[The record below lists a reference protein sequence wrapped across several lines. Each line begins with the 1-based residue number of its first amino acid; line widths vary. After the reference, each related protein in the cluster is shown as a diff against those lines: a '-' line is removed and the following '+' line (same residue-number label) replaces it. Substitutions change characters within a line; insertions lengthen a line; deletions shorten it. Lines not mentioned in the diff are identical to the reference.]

1 MASSVNGIQF
11 IGQIRPPLDRRVR
24 GEPHPVVRVSVEPVR
39 FKKIRLEITV
49 KIGISLA
56 ALLLGGSAT
65 LLGQMSAEAVPG
77 GKGGSAGGEIGA
89 DVAVCNMP
97 AISRWGTV
105 GGVTAYSVGTTSV
118 NLGDV
123 NLEWIA
129 NSSRHPRMPMNMF
142 RWADCRLEQIGYSW
156 CKDGFCAL
164 QLNECGACQPAGG
177 GCPQLLGPGCSDPYS
192 SSLNGSQGGL
202 APRWQCD
209 PSTGEFQYPPTG
221 LPSAAPTV
229 GRRIQVLQADL
240 SPQQNPGAKYYVDS
254 MYLHPQ
260 DYESNN
266 QLNNSSY
273 KRMVVGSLSG
283 SGYSLTPTGSTFL
296 GKPAIFAWEDN
307 SDTVAIKAVDIPN
320 DGRVFVASDVC
331 DNGDG
336 TYRYNYAVYNLTS
349 KDAIN
354 GISIPLPAGVEITDA
369 EFKFPA
375 HHSGDPY
382 SNDAWV
388 ISEDGGSLTFAGAE
402 FSQNPDANA
411 VRWAMM
417 YNFSFTAD
425 AEPADG
431 AVVLDRFESNSTIG
445 ASGLAVPGG
454 PSNPYDLNGDGI
466 VNGSDVGIFFTQWGA
481 GCGSFADFNG
491 DCIVNSA
498 DAGMMFAAWG

>member
-1 MASSVNGIQF
+1 
-11 IGQIRPPLDRRVR
+11 
-24 GEPHPVVRVSVEPVR
+24 
-39 FKKIRLEITV
+39 
-49 KIGISLA
+49 
-56 ALLLGGSAT
+56 
-65 LLGQMSAEAVPG
+65 MSAEAVPG

>member
-1 MASSVNGIQF
+1 M
-11 IGQIRPPLDRRVR
+11 
-24 GEPHPVVRVSVEPVR
+24 
-39 FKKIRLEITV
+39 

-105 GGVTAYSVGTTSV
+105 GGVSAYSVGTTSV

-123 NLEWIA
+123 NLEWYA
-129 NSSRHPRMPMNMF
+129 NNNRHPRMPMNMF

>member
-1 MASSVNGIQF
+1 M
-11 IGQIRPPLDRRVR
+11 RPHRLRNLFVMGFQLPPCCSKVRLPARAREVDRSFQR
-24 GEPHPVVRVSVEPVR
+24 
-39 FKKIRLEITV
+39 IRLETTV

-77 GKGGSAGGEIGA
+77 GKGGTAGGIGA

-105 GGVTAYSVGTTSV
+105 NGVSAYSIGTTSV

-123 NLEWIA
+123 DLEWYA
-129 NSSRHPRMPMNMF
+129 NNNRHPRMPMNMF
-142 RWADCRLEQIGYSW
+142 RFKDGRLEQIGYSW

-164 QLNECGACQPAGG
+164 QQNECGSCDPAGS

-192 SSLNGSQGGL
+192 SSINGSQGGL

-209 PSTGEFQYPPTG
+209 PSTGQFQYPPTG
-221 LPSAAPTV
+221 LPNAAPTV
-229 GRRIQVLQADL
+229 GRRVQVLQADL
-240 SPQQNPGAKYYVDS
+240 SPQQNPGAQYYCDS

-260 DYESNN
+260 DYEAGN
-266 QLNNSSY
+266 QLNNASY
-273 KRMVVGSLSG
+273 KRMVVGSLG
-283 SGYSLTPTGSTFL
+283 SQGYRLTPQGTTYL

-307 SDTVAIKAVDIPN
+307 SDTVTIKAVDIPN
-320 DGRVFVASDVC
+320 DGRVFVASDVA

-336 TYRYNYAVYNLTS
+336 TYRYNYAIYNLTS

-354 GISIPLPAGVEITDA
+354 GISIPLPAGVEISDP
-369 EFKFPA
+369 EFKFPI

-388 ISEDGGSLTFAGAE
+388 ISEEAGYLTFAGAE
-402 FSQNPDANA
+402 FSENEDANA
-411 VRWAMM
+411 VRWCMM

-425 AEPADG
+425 AAPTDG
-431 AVVLDRFESNSTIG
+431 DVVLDRFESNSTIG
-445 ASGLAVPGG
+445 ASGLAVPSG
-454 PSNPYDLNGDGI
+454 PDNPYDLNGDGA

-491 DCIVNSA
+491 DCVVNSA
-498 DAGMMFAAWG
+498 DAGLLFAAWS

>member
-1 MASSVNGIQF
+1 M
-11 IGQIRPPLDRRVR
+11 
-24 GEPHPVVRVSVEPVR
+24 
-39 FKKIRLEITV
+39 

-123 NLEWIA
+123 NLEWYA

-425 AEPADG
+425 AEPATGD
-431 AVVLDRFESNSTIG
+431 VVLDRFESNSTIG
-445 ASGLAVPGG
+445 ASGVAVPGG

>member
-1 MASSVNGIQF
+1 M
-11 IGQIRPPLDRRVR
+11 
-24 GEPHPVVRVSVEPVR
+24 
-39 FKKIRLEITV
+39 

-123 NLEWIA
+123 NLEWYA
-129 NSSRHPRMPMNMF
+129 NNNRHPRMPMNMF

>member
-1 MASSVNGIQF
+1 M
-11 IGQIRPPLDRRVR
+11 
-24 GEPHPVVRVSVEPVR
+24 
-39 FKKIRLEITV
+39 

-105 GGVTAYSVGTTSV
+105 GGVSAYSVGTTSV

-123 NLEWIA
+123 NLEWYA
-129 NSSRHPRMPMNMF
+129 NSNRHPRMPMNMF

>member
-1 MASSVNGIQF
+1 M
-11 IGQIRPPLDRRVR
+11 
-24 GEPHPVVRVSVEPVR
+24 
-39 FKKIRLEITV
+39 V
-49 KIGISLA
+49 KIGISLV

-77 GKGGSAGGEIGA
+77 GKGGTAGQIGA

-105 GGVTAYSVGTTSV
+105 AGVTAYSVGTTSV

-123 NLEWIA
+123 DLEWYA
-129 NSSRHPRMPMNMF
+129 NSNRHPRMPMNMF
-142 RWADCRLEQIGYSW
+142 SFKGGRLVQIGYSW

-164 QLNECGACQPAGG
+164 QLNECGSCQPAGS

-209 PSTGEFQYPPTG
+209 PSTGEFTYPPVG
-221 LPSAAPTV
+221 LPAAAPTV
-229 GRRIQVLQADL
+229 GRRIQVAQADL
-240 SPQQNPGAKYYVDS
+240 SPQQNPGAMFYVDS

-260 DYESNN
+260 DYEAGN
-266 QLNNSSY
+266 QLNNASY
-273 KRMVVGSLSG
+273 KRMVVGTLNSQ
-283 SGYSLTPTGSTFL
+283 GYRLTPTGSTFL
-296 GKPAIFAWEDN
+296 GKPAIFAWADN
-307 SDTVAIKAVDIPN
+307 SDSVVIEPVDIPN
-320 DGRVFVASDVC
+320 DGRVFVASDYV

-354 GISIPLPAGVEITDA
+354 GISIPLPAGVEISDA

-388 ISEDGGSLTFAGAE
+388 ISEDGGYLTFAGVE
-402 FSQNPDANA
+402 FSENPDANA
-411 VRWAMM
+411 VRWCMM

-425 AEPADG
+425 AEPATGD
-431 AVVLDRFESNSTIG
+431 VVLDRFESNSTID
-445 ASGLAVPGG
+445 APGLIVPGG
-454 PSNPYDLNGDGI
+454 ASNPYDLNGDGV

-481 GCGSFADFNG
+481 GCGSFADFNQ
-491 DCIVNSA
+491 DCIVNAA
-498 DAGMMFAAWG
+498 DAGLLFANWG

>member
-1 MASSVNGIQF
+1 M
-11 IGQIRPPLDRRVR
+11 
-24 GEPHPVVRVSVEPVR
+24 
-39 FKKIRLEITV
+39 

-123 NLEWIA
+123 NLEWYA
-129 NSSRHPRMPMNMF
+129 DSSRHPRMPMNMF

-425 AEPADG
+425 AEPATGD
-431 AVVLDRFESNSTIG
+431 VVLDRFESNSTIG

>member
-1 MASSVNGIQF
+1 
-11 IGQIRPPLDRRVR
+11 
-24 GEPHPVVRVSVEPVR
+24 
-39 FKKIRLEITV
+39 LEITV

-77 GKGGSAGGEIGA
+77 GKGGTAGQIGA

-105 GGVTAYSVGTTSV
+105 NGVSAYSIGTTSV

-123 NLEWIA
+123 DLEWYG
-129 NSSRHPRMPMNMF
+129 NNNRHPRMPMNMF
-142 RWADCRLEQIGYSW
+142 RFKDCRLEQIGYSW

-164 QLNECGACQPAGG
+164 QQNECGPCDPAGS

-192 SSLNGSQGGL
+192 SSINGSQGGL

-209 PSTGEFQYPPTG
+209 PTTGQFQYPPTG
-221 LPSAAPTV
+221 LPSAAAVV
-229 GRRIQVLQADL
+229 GRRIQIQQLDL
-240 SPQQNPGAKYYVDS
+240 SPQQNPNATFYGGT

-260 DYESNN
+260 DNEAGNS
-266 QLNNSSY
+266 LNNASY
-273 KRMVVGSLSG
+273 KEVVVGSNS
-283 SGYSLTPTGSTFL
+283 SAGYRLTPVGPTSL
-296 GKPAIFAWEDN
+296 GKPAIYAWEDN
-307 SDTVAIKAVDIPN
+307 SDTVQIKAIDLPN
-320 DGRVFVASDVC
+320 DGRVFVASDAC

-336 TYRYNYAVYNLTS
+336 TYRYNYAVYNLNS
-349 KDAIN
+349 KDSIN
-354 GISIPLPAGVEITDA
+354 GISIPLPAGVNITDP
-369 EFKFPA
+369 EFKFPV

-388 ISEDGGSLTFAGAE
+388 ISEDGGYLTFAGAE
-402 FSQNPDANA
+402 FAENENANA
-411 VRWAMM
+411 VRWCMM

-425 AEPADG
+425 AEPATGDL
-431 AVVLDRFESNSTIG
+431 VLDRFETNSTID
-445 ASGLAVPGG
+445 APGLTVPGG
-454 PSNPYDLNGDGI
+454 AANPYDLNGDGI

-498 DAGMMFAAWG
+498 DAGMLFASWG

>member
-1 MASSVNGIQF
+1 M
-11 IGQIRPPLDRRVR
+11 
-24 GEPHPVVRVSVEPVR
+24 
-39 FKKIRLEITV
+39 

-105 GGVTAYSVGTTSV
+105 GGVSAYSVGTTSV

-123 NLEWIA
+123 NLEWYA
-129 NSSRHPRMPMNMF
+129 NSNRHPRMPMNMF

-296 GKPAIFAWEDN
+296 GRPAIFAWEDN
-307 SDTVAIKAVDIPN
+307 SDTVTIKAVDIPN

>member
-1 MASSVNGIQF
+1 M
-11 IGQIRPPLDRRVR
+11 
-24 GEPHPVVRVSVEPVR
+24 
-39 FKKIRLEITV
+39 

>member
-1 MASSVNGIQF
+1 M
-11 IGQIRPPLDRRVR
+11 
-24 GEPHPVVRVSVEPVR
+24 
-39 FKKIRLEITV
+39 

-498 DAGMMFAAWG
+498 DAGMMFAAWD

>member
-1 MASSVNGIQF
+1 M
-11 IGQIRPPLDRRVR
+11 
-24 GEPHPVVRVSVEPVR
+24 
-39 FKKIRLEITV
+39 

-123 NLEWIA
+123 NLEWYA
-129 NSSRHPRMPMNMF
+129 NSNRHPRMPMNMF

>member
-1 MASSVNGIQF
+1 M
-11 IGQIRPPLDRRVR
+11 
-24 GEPHPVVRVSVEPVR
+24 
-39 FKKIRLEITV
+39 

-105 GGVTAYSVGTTSV
+105 GGVSAYSVGTTSV

-123 NLEWIA
+123 NLEWYA

>member
-1 MASSVNGIQF
+1 MHSSRFEIA
-11 IGQIRPPLDRRVR
+11 
-24 GEPHPVVRVSVEPVR
+24 PVR

-56 ALLLGGSAT
+56 ALLLSGSAT

-77 GKGGSAGGEIGA
+77 GKGGTAGQIGA

-105 GGVTAYSVGTTSV
+105 NGISAYSVGTTSV

-123 NLEWIA
+123 DLEWFA
-129 NSSRHPRMPMNMF
+129 GNNRHPRMPMNMF
-142 RWADCRLEQIGYSW
+142 RFKDGRVEQIGYSW

-164 QLNECGACQPAGG
+164 QQNECSSCDPAGS

-192 SSLNGSQGGL
+192 SSINGSQGGL

-209 PSTGEFQYPPTG
+209 PSTGQFQYPPTN
-221 LPSAAPTV
+221 LPNAAPTV
-229 GRRIQVLQADL
+229 GRRVQVQQVDL
-240 SPQQNPGAKYYVDS
+240 SPQQNPGAQYYCDT

-260 DYESNN
+260 DNEAGNS
-266 QLNNSSY
+266 LNNASY

-283 SGYSLTPTGSTFL
+283 AGYRLTPQGSTFL
-296 GKPAIFAWEDN
+296 GKPAIYAWEDN
-307 SDTVAIKAVDIPN
+307 SDTVVIKPVDIPN
-320 DGRVFVASDVC
+320 DGRVFVASDVV

-336 TYRYNYAVYNLTS
+336 TYRYNYAVYNLNS

-354 GISIPLPAGVEITDA
+354 GISIPLPAGVEITDT
-369 EFKFPA
+369 EFKFPI

-388 ISEDGGSLTFAGAE
+388 VSEGGGYLTFAGVE
-402 FSQNPDANA
+402 FADNQDANA
-411 VRWAMM
+411 VRWCMM

-425 AEPADG
+425 AEPTSGDI
-431 AVVLDRFESNSTIG
+431 VLDTFESNSTID
-445 ASGLAVPGG
+445 ASGLTVPAG
-454 PSNPYDLNGDGI
+454 PANPYDLNNDGI
-466 VNGSDVGIFFTQWGA
+466 VNGSDVGIFFTQWGS

-498 DAGMMFAAWG
+498 DAGMLFAAWG

>member
-1 MASSVNGIQF
+1 M
-11 IGQIRPPLDRRVR
+11 
-24 GEPHPVVRVSVEPVR
+24 
-39 FKKIRLEITV
+39 

-123 NLEWIA
+123 NLEWYA

>member
-1 MASSVNGIQF
+1 
-11 IGQIRPPLDRRVR
+11 
-24 GEPHPVVRVSVEPVR
+24 
-39 FKKIRLEITV
+39 
-49 KIGISLA
+49 
-56 ALLLGGSAT
+56 
-65 LLGQMSAEAVPG
+65 
-77 GKGGSAGGEIGA
+77 KGGSAGGEIGA

-105 GGVTAYSVGTTSV
+105 GGVSAYSVGTTSV

-123 NLEWIA
+123 NLEWYA
-129 NSSRHPRMPMNMF
+129 NSNRHPRMPMNMF